1 MDYSILK
8 NYLGFIYGRDREK
21 EVSALIIGEL
31 EKASQGI
38 KEPSGN
44 GKDKKL
50 PVDETDSVLITYGDQ
65 FSTSGQAPLKQL
77 KKFITGNIGEAV
89 SAVHILPFSPYSSD
103 DGFSV
108 IDYRA
113 VNPDWGSWDD
123 VIEIGKTYKLM
134 ADLVINHCSAKSMWF
149 KKYLEWDSFYKDF
162 FITVKPGTDV
172 SMVFR
177 PRALPLLTPFTTAD
191 GEKLVW
197 TTFSADQVDLNYANP
212 EVLKEML
219 SIFFMYI
226 RYGVQIIRLDA
237 IAFLWKEEGHSCLHH
252 EKTHAVVKVFRE
264 AVKLFA
270 PWVVII
276 TETNVPHMENL
287 SYFGSGHDEAHMV
300 YQFALPPLTFDAFLR
315 EDASHLRKWAAE
327 SLSKPSSDVTFFNFL
342 ASHDGIGVLPAKG
355 ILKPD
360 EIENMLSEVTER
372 GGFVSYKAV
381 KDGKI
386 PYELNINYRSAIAGE
401 KGGEDITSAE
411 AIDKYI
417 ASQAIMLAME
427 GVPGIYI
434 HSIIGSLNYRKGVEI
449 TGMNRTINREKLD
462 LEKIEKELEDKNSA
476 RCIILDRYRQLLLA
490 RKSEKAFHPGGK
502 QKVLSGDG
510 PLFAFL
516 RIPPGSDPGAGAV
529 LCIFNISGKLL
540 KSFPGWDIFDEN
552 SPGRFTDIITGKK
565 SAALLLSGSAPMV
578 TLHPWEFVWL
588 KM

>member
-1 MDYSILK
+1 
-8 NYLGFIYGRDREK
+8 
-21 EVSALIIGEL
+21 
-31 EKASQGI
+31 
-38 KEPSGN
+38 
-44 GKDKKL
+44 
-50 PVDETDSVLITYGDQ
+50 GDQ
-65 FSTSGQAPLKQL
+65 FRSKGKAPLKQL
-77 KKFITGNIGEAV
+77 KKFIGRNIGDAV

-108 IDYRA
+108 IDYRK
-113 VNPDWGSWDD
+113 VNPGWGSWDD
-123 VIEIGKTYKLM
+123 VEEIGKTHKLM
-134 ADLVINHCSAKSMWF
+134 ADLVINHCSAQSMWF
-149 KKYLEWDSFYKDF
+149 RKYLEWDPFYRDF

-177 PRALPLLTPFTTAD
+177 PRALPLLTPFSTTD

-226 RYGVQIIRLDA
+226 SKGVQIIRLDA
-237 IAFLWKEEGHSCLHH
+237 IAFLWKEVGHSCLHH

-264 AVKLFA
+264 AARLFA

-276 TETNVPHMENL
+276 TETNVPHKENL
-287 SYFGSGHDEAHMV
+287 SYFSNGHDEAHMV

-315 EDASHLRKWAAE
+315 EDAGHLRKWASE
-327 SLSKPSSDVTFFNFL
+327 SLAKPSKEVTFFNFL

-355 ILKPD
+355 ILNPD
-360 EIENMLSEVTER
+360 QIENMLAAVTEK

-401 KGGEDITSAE
+401 VLSDNTDAAALSDTDKINTSK
-411 AIDKYI
+411 AIDKFI

-462 LEKIEKELEDKNSA
+462 LESIEKELADKCSD
-476 RCIILDRYRQLLLA
+476 RSIILKKYKQLLYA
-490 RKSEKAFHPGGK
+490 RKNEKAFHPRGT

-510 PLFAFL
+510 ALFAFL
-516 RIPPGSDPGAGAV
+516 RIPPAESNPEKEQGAGAGDGAV
-529 LCIFNISGKLL
+529 LCIFNISGKIL
-540 KSFPGWDIFDEN
+540 KSFPGWDIFDDN
-552 SPGRFTDIITGKK
+552 CPFNFTDIITGEK
-565 SAALLLSGSAPMV
+565 SKVLRLYRGASMV